1 MKGIDLLQK
10 HTASAVVI
18 RAWFLEKMIESL
30 QTSDVPDDF
39 KNMMR
44 ETGIEDDK
52 LAIMIDANPRM
63 LLDVFDKHDI
73 IIYFMIFSSPQG
85 VKFSGAIHTGNDEVK
100 PNPIGKQCNTRKEAE
115 AFAIEAAIEILEDKL
130 KEARMNIIGQNGNT
144 GEHYDETIKQE

>member
-18 RAWFLEKMIESL
+18 REWFLEKMIESL

-63 LLDVFDKHDI
+63 LLDVFDDNK
-73 IIYFMIFSSPQG
+73 IFIEILLYPDGEFTCKIGNQG
-85 VKFSGAIHTGNDEVK
+85 TTISWK
-100 PNPIGKQCNTRKEAE
+100 TRKE
-115 AFAIEAAIEILEDKL
+115 
-130 KEARMNIIGQNGNT
+130 
-144 GEHYDETIKQE
+144 